1 MFVYYTNTMNQY
13 PRIIFEPVYP
23 VYRGDGRR
31 LGGMLWGVADAVVP
45 RRYNQNDRPSTPPPM
60 NRGLRKTI
68 RKTVAPR
75 VLKKRSEVLLRR
87 EKQQLRS
94 RRRRS

>member
-1 MFVYYTNTMNQY
+1 MNQY

-60 NRGLRKTI
+60 NRGLRKTRNKI
-68 RKTVAPR
+68 RKAVAPTQIKTR
-75 VLKKRSEVLLRR
+75 VLKKRERF
-87 EKQQLRS
+87 
-94 RRRRS
+94 